1 MTYLSHVYLRCRNV
15 VLIHVFM
22 QVTCNV
28 LRHIALG
35 SILDH
40 IQKKSIRRSTEMVV
54 AGAGFEPTTFV
65 DRISP
70 ARFLWRR
77 APQLSSGHAFCVP
90 NTEFSWIGTPLVSQ
104 CLGVLWLGSIMYPE
118 HYANINIAEKAR
130 QFYSLFVHFEESED
144 YYNNFLADRKIKL

>member
-1 MTYLSHVYLRCRNV
+1 MLMCMPLRLRN
-15 VLIHVFM
+15 
-22 QVTCNV
+22 
-28 LRHIALG
+28 HIKLG

-40 IQKKSIRRSTEMVV
+40 IQKKSIRRSTKLVV